1 MLVVYHGDKL
11 EGGLELVEGVLVV
24 QCDQGDVA
32 LALRVRLPRA
42 DVALQGDLSYGLL
55 PTESRAVKAFQ
66 IINSG
71 DAPAVWKV
79 EWDRNLAISVE
90 PSEGVIPAAAAG
102 VPTAVSVSVGLL
114 TGESAV
120 GITGEVTI
128 QTATAVGGCTAMP
141 TDQTRVEVRKLA
153 LSGASVRQTLEML
166 DSGGVPLTDLDFG
179 PMYFG
184 ESAQASVVVF
194 NNGPV
199 EGRYIVSHGTA
210 SEMKVK
216 AGGDGTEPTGATPGP
231 DDPDDPYADYVMAA
245 RQKVKARSSG
255 NNPFTITPLT
265 ASIAPY
271 SKAILTVH
279 FQPTQQPSD
288 RGFAATT
295 PTSDKAVR
303 SFEYMAVLEFSGVAG
318 KLKLPIRAKGYPG
331 GVRASP
337 PTLSFGD
344 VPTHS
349 WADQLLHLT
358 NTSSLLGAKYEV
370 LRGSPYFDA
379 IPARGTVS
387 GGQVAQLLVRYNPKA
402 MGCHTSSLPIRITSE
417 GGHVIQ
423 QLHLTLDGS
432 SLRLGGKPSLVGGSD
447 KLPKDFDKARHYVDD
462 EQVMLS
468 KVESTR
474 RTGRF
479 LAAPWEKP
487 DIASAFE
494 DVGAGNQVTM
504 SRGEYQTLAA
514 HRDKYTTLMRAG
526 RSEKL
531 RQAKQGKVAE
541 DDINLGMDTHSG
553 LHAPSPALQK
563 TVDPLWTVES
573 VKEGAPRSQRTW
585 SDKELS
591 QISVHKD
598 HPSGDVERVQVSR
611 ELSKEELIRLI
622 VGPKTLD
629 FGKVS
634 VGCSVTQHLV
644 VSNTLDAPIH
654 VVLDV
659 KSHVDFKRSL
669 HPSQVIPPGCRAKFA
684 VTLSPL
690 EPHTISERIEYCIN
704 GSHMLSFA
712 ATANVSA
719 VNVELSSEELT
730 FEFSLDKWDDFVERP
745 LLMDNPDKF
754 PVHYTLACTAPTFTP
769 SHTSGVIKPQS
780 SSEVAIRWA
789 PIVDGSDTRQQ
800 QGYLVITMVG
810 GDAPRRVY
818 LRGELPEGN
827 LKLREKALD
836 AGPVPCGLPH
846 TLVMQIR
853 NHGTRDSAFKI
864 LPNSLV
870 KVFPERAKV
879 APEEVLD
886 VEVTFTIAAP
896 GFLATV
902 LEVEVRGSKP
912 LKMPLKA
919 EGVIPSVEVLQ
930 DDFAFESTFTGA
942 VSKHDLTLVN
952 TTAVPAVL
960 TVDLTQH
967 HEFQLIIGKDAW
979 STSEYETCPLVTIGA
994 VPQSNGGAASSMPG
1008 RMGSSDGHGSRLS
1021 SRRGSSCGNA
1031 PHGETGRRY
1040 HITLNPSKQLEL
1052 QLVYR
1057 PTTTNTHA
1065 FDLNFVTV
1073 TSCAIPAPPLRKVVT
1088 ASGTQPRLVFSKTSV
1103 EFGQRIVIQSNH
1115 IKAPYLTELFLTNT
1129 HDEPL
1134 SVTFGEATSSLADG
1148 VAGILALDVV
1158 PGVPLVVQPG
1168 VMAQVGLR
1176 FMPRDAKVYDA
1187 IFPVYLDNDRSAP
1200 YLSLEVTGTG
1210 LFPRIRFDVRE
1221 CVLPPVPLGF
1231 RSQAVFNII
1240 NNGYD
1245 NLELKFRLPADE
1257 VQLPIKIEFPLGT
1270 LIGIAKQS
1278 LPVLLSF
1285 ASATPISFT
1294 ANIDFMDEE
1303 GTRYSLPITG
1313 TTDNCLLT
1321 NQAFL
1326 QANAASLVYSIEAGQ
1341 PVSLERRDGYVL
1353 PAPHSALGPPGP
1365 SRNLTRYLHA
1375 TSSKAPLGDLRR
1387 QMLASRGKLLAELVE
1402 SLSGKPVPG
1411 KVAKLSSNKKE
1422 AAKQMLAQYDAVLL
1436 FLKRHGALL
1445 NAVKAEMLLEEDDF
1459 VRVLNDRTN
1468 QSSGVEETEA
1478 VDLWGD
1484 VEQNFD
1490 AVSNQCWTNVML
1502 QVFKIFVLSR
1512 VTLKTLK
1519 ALPGMTSLNLPP
1531 DSAFTGS
1538 NVYSVS
1544 ESILLAWASAHY
1556 TREFGAKVARVTNFD
1571 TDFASG
1577 AVLFSLLAAYWPS
1590 LSSKRR
1596 LLRLGVSSG
1605 GVVRQGDYLDN
1616 AEVIIKILAE
1626 LGLPFDITPCEVC
1639 EPDPREMLIL
1649 VLYLYLTLPQFVPRA
1664 TVDFHCK
1671 LGETQVK
1678 DLELSNPSKK
1688 SISYTARLEGNR
1700 DFSMESTL
1708 VRLDPRGTLR
1718 LPIKCTPTTTLPE
1731 ESRLVLM
1738 SRKDAGAHAAT
1749 LVFLLRSTVNTR
1761 APLKRVRTEGPLY
1774 DLQSFEFTVANPFP
1788 ADGDFT
1794 VTLLHEPAEAQMEA
1808 EVEVPKKGARAVTK
1822 ASATHTA
1829 DGVKTKVWPDAFG
1842 LDRLRLRLKQGASEK
1857 VRGFFLP
1864 FTLGSHFCTVL
1875 LRDKDQ
1881 GEFAYELVGS
1891 STLPGPLIEAKGSV
1905 ALELPAPLQTF
1916 DITVPYINTQL
1927 EAAKRLFLDR
1937 HPLGKDREQ
1946 AALVKADPFKLAT
1959 TARSRP
1965 QTAPPPPHTRKPPV
1979 ADPVG
1984 PNTIR
1989 LQLKPVGVGIYPTR
2003 LLLTSPLDTRV
2014 VDVELAAQ
2022 VMTQAFTLEFTTT
2035 ARQPITQDVPLVN
2048 TSTESS
2054 MTVGASITGSAFSGP
2069 REVSVPAGCTV
2080 NYPLQFRPVSTGVFN
2095 GVLELSI
2102 PSTGERNTYTLQ
2114 GRAREPV
2121 AEAHIIVECQA
2132 RKPATKAIAVPNIV
2146 GSAADYSVL
2155 CDLDFVSGPASVRV
2169 TMGVP
2174 ATYKLTASPSRS
2186 GTYMGSITFT
2196 TADNQFVWYSMEVR
2210 VKEPPPVG
2218 IIEVSSTV
2226 RKAVQMQLKINNP
2239 TGSDLDMKVRY
2250 TSPALL
2256 GPAVLVIP
2264 PALDN
2269 APYTFEFF
2277 YVPLFAGASRGSIM
2291 LVNDKLGE
2299 FWYEVLMTAEPAP
2312 LIQLPQLS
2320 CELGT
2325 TASHTV
2331 TLDNPLDKTVQLTCS
2346 CSNARNFSVT
2356 PDKVVLGPFASHTVC
2371 IGYAPSALGAV
2382 ERSGVSISSSEIGT
2396 WEYVCSGVGLP
2407 PTVMPE
2413 AIMTGVMGGQG
2424 SAAVTWQN
2432 PFAESVEVFFALDS
2446 TAPAG
2451 TFEILPHTQAASVA
2465 AYGSVAGV
2473 VVFRPQQL
2481 QTFSAEWTVTLENS
2495 SYSQQPLVWRYPIRA
2510 FAEAKETATVFR
2522 FSTRARCVCDDVI
2535 EVVLT
2540 GLGAVSR
2547 DEEFTHEVLIPQESR
2562 AVLASSL
2569 SITPVQPQRLPSP
2582 HSPLRYRMLWSPAY
2596 PLAPTTVELAVLKA
2610 SGGRWRFE
2618 IQLEASEADL
2628 DGSITIEAAS
2638 GTTASS
2644 PVLLYSSTHQ
2654 AEPFTASLSA
2664 DTPLLFNILPAQ
2676 GFLPPAPGMG
2686 EPEPEAP
2693 LRVSYTCRDF
2703 GKVARGRL
2711 NVSAGGVLYTFDL
2724 RGRVPQYTPPSAA
2737 RRAVTVDARLT
2748 PAQSEMLAQ
2757 AQQPNRRNFLMS
2769 NTDSKSS
2776 FNAKEAGG
2784 GRAGSDYLHEIGAA
2798 QQYNINV
2805 THGQTSEHID
2815 YLFTGN
2821 TLGHK
2826 TDIADGSLRH
2836 YEMRTFNNLVG
2847 DYYVSPRFLER
2858 VALHIARIYLVE
2870 FGGLDP
2876 RVRAPLILGVWGEK
2890 GMGKTFQTELA
2901 LKAMGAE
2908 AVVMSAG
2915 ELENEWAGA
2924 PGRLIRER
2932 YRRASQ
2938 ISKVHGKI
2946 TVLLINDLDAGI
2958 GHFDNTQITVNNQM
2972 VVGTLMNIC
2981 DDPTRVSTGQNW
2993 REQDI
2998 IRRVPIIVTG
3008 NDFSTI
3014 FAPLVRCGRMD
3025 KFYWS
3030 PEKEDLV
3037 AILFQLYKD
3046 DGLKIKDMEVLL
3058 ERFKG
3063 QPLDFFGALRA
3074 SMYDSQIRDW
3084 IVADVIGGEISHENS
3099 NLAELS
3105 KRLVGRTGLPEFE
3118 PVQLTLDML
3127 LTEGARLERESAL
3140 VRESSLSKEYLKQSV
3155 HKSTRKLIGLQG

>member
-1 MLVVYHGDKL
+1 MFH
-11 EGGLELVEGVLVV
+11 VLHI
-24 QCDQGDVA
+24 C
-32 LALRVRLPRA
+32 P
-42 DVALQGDLSYGLL
+42 
-55 PTESRAVKAFQ
+55 E
-66 IINSG
+66 
-71 DAPAVWKV
+71 
-79 EWDRNLAISVE
+79 
-90 PSEGVIPAAAAG
+90 
-102 VPTAVSVSVGLL
+102 
-114 TGESAV
+114 
-120 GITGEVTI
+120 
-128 QTATAVGGCTAMP
+128 
-141 TDQTRVEVRKLA
+141 
-153 LSGASVRQTLEML
+153 
-166 DSGGVPLTDLDFG
+166 
-179 PMYFG
+179 
-184 ESAQASVVVF
+184 
-194 NNGPV
+194 
-199 EGRYIVSHGTA
+199 
-210 SEMKVK
+210 
-216 AGGDGTEPTGATPGP
+216 
-231 DDPDDPYADYVMAA
+231 
-245 RQKVKARSSG
+245 
-255 NNPFTITPLT
+255 
-265 ASIAPY
+265 
-271 SKAILTVH
+271 
-279 FQPTQQPSD
+279 
-288 RGFAATT
+288 
-295 PTSDKAVR
+295 
-303 SFEYMAVLEFSGVAG
+303 
-318 KLKLPIRAKGYPG
+318 
-331 GVRASP
+331 
-337 PTLSFGD
+337 
-344 VPTHS
+344 
-349 WADQLLHLT
+349 
-358 NTSSLLGAKYEV
+358 
-370 LRGSPYFDA
+370 
-379 IPARGTVS
+379 
-387 GGQVAQLLVRYNPKA
+387 
-402 MGCHTSSLPIRITSE
+402 
-417 GGHVIQ
+417 
-423 QLHLTLDGS
+423 
-432 SLRLGGKPSLVGGSD
+432 
-447 KLPKDFDKARHYVDD
+447 
-462 EQVMLS
+462 
-468 KVESTR
+468 
-474 RTGRF
+474 
-479 LAAPWEKP
+479 
-487 DIASAFE
+487 
-494 DVGAGNQVTM
+494 
-504 SRGEYQTLAA
+504 
-514 HRDKYTTLMRAG
+514 
-526 RSEKL
+526 
-531 RQAKQGKVAE
+531 
-541 DDINLGMDTHSG
+541 
-553 LHAPSPALQK
+553 
-563 TVDPLWTVES
+563 
-573 VKEGAPRSQRTW
+573 
-585 SDKELS
+585 
-591 QISVHKD
+591 
-598 HPSGDVERVQVSR
+598 VSR

-1158 PGVPLVVQPG
+1158 PGVPAGCAARGYGSG
-1168 VMAQVGLR
+1168 VKPRNVGLR

-1257 VQLPIKIEFPLGT
+1257 VHLPIKIEFPLGT

-1326 QANAASLVYSIEAGQ
+1326 QANADSLVYSIEAGK
-1341 PVSLERRDGYVL
+1341 PVSLEQRDTYVL
-1353 PAPHSALGPPGP
+1353 PAPQSALGPARP
-1365 SRNLTRYLHA
+1365 SRNLMRYLNA
-1375 TSSKAPLGDLRR
+1375 TSSKGPLGDLRR
-1387 QMLASRGKLLAELVE
+1387 QLLASRGKLLVELVE

-1411 KVAKLSSNKKE
+1411 KVAKLSSNRKE

-1459 VRVLNDRTN
+1459 VRVLNDRMN
-1468 QSSGVEETEA
+1468 QSSLVEETEA

-1519 ALPGMTSLNLPP
+1519 ALPGMASLSLPP

-1538 NVYSVS
+1538 NVYSVP

-1571 TDFASG
+1571 SDFASG
-1577 AVLFSLLAAYWPS
+1577 AVLFSLLAGYWPS
-1590 LSSKRR
+1590 LASKRR
-1596 LLRLGVSSG
+1596 LLRLGTSNG
-1605 GVVRQGDYLDN
+1605 GAVRQGDYLDN

-1626 LGLPFDITPCEVC
+1626 LGLSFDITPCEMC
-1639 EPDPREMLIL
+1639 EPDPREMMIL
-1649 VLYLYLTLPQFVPRA
+1649 VLYLYLTLPQFVPR
-1664 TVDFHCK
+1664 TTIDFHCK

-1678 DLELSNPSKK
+1678 ELELSNPSKK

-1708 VRLDPRGTLR
+1708 VRLDPQGTLR

-1731 ESRLVLM
+1731 ES

-1881 GEFAYELVGS
+1881 GEFVYELVGS
-1891 STLPGPLIEAKGSV
+1891 STVPGPLIEAKGCV
-1905 ALELPAPLQTF
+1905 ALELPVPLQTF

-1946 AALVKADPFKLAT
+1946 AALVKADPFKLGEVVYSVSQT
-1959 TARSRP
+1959 STLISCPSVLRLLSRP
-1965 QTAPPPPHTRKPPV
+1965 LYSAPSDDSPEPPSNRTQPSNTRKPPV
-1979 ADPVG
+1979 VKPVES
-1984 PNTIR
+1984 NTIR
-1989 LQLKPVGVGIYPTR
+1989 LQLKSVGVGIYPTR

-2054 MTVGASITGSAFSGP
+2054 MTVNASITGSAFTGA
-2069 REVSVPAGCTV
+2069 REISVPAGCTV
-2080 NYPLQFRPVSTGVFN
+2080 NYPLQFRPVSTGVFK

-2102 PSTGERNTYTLQ
+2102 PSSGERNIYTLQ
-2114 GRAREPV
+2114 GRAHEPV

-2155 CDLDFVSGPASVRV
+2155 CDLDFVSGPGSVRV

-2196 TADNQFVWYSMEVR
+2196 TADNQFVWYSIEVR

-2218 IIEVSSTV
+2218 MIEVSSTV

-2239 TGSDLDMKVRY
+2239 TGSDLEMKVRY

-2277 YVPLFAGASRGSIM
+2277 YAPLFAGTSHGSIM
-2291 LVNDKLGE
+2291 LVNETLGE

-2540 GLGAVSR
+2540 GLGAVSP

-2757 AQQPNRRNFLMS
+2757 AQQPNKRNFLMS
-2769 NTDSKSS
+2769 NVKAVKRSKSS